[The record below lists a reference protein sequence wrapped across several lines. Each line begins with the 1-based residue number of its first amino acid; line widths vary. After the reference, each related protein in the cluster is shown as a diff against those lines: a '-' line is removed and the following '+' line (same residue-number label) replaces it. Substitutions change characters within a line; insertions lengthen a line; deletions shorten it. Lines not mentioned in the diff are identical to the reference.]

1 MFEIGLTDHLE
12 GPGDRPSSEIY
23 REVGELVE
31 LADRLGV
38 RYAWFA
44 EHHAH
49 VHFGHLPTPLLFALH
64 MAQRTR
70 RIALGTAIICL
81 NLHHPLDV
89 AEQVA
94 VADVLSDRRM
104 AVGFG
109 SGSTPEESVMF
120 GLTETSEDER
130 HARFEAALRS
140 IQAAWESDGNLP
152 RIAPDLGRRSWTA
165 TNSLGAAQ
173 IAGRLNFNVLF
184 SHLRTVEQYRAYAA
198 AYRAAGGGGLIAAN
212 RPVFVGVDD
221 ESAFAQAEPALRILW
236 RRFRDEGKIP
246 AGTAEPASIDGLCGH
261 PVNFI
266 VGGPEKVAKELM
278 ALHAAA
284 PFDVAN
290 VEMRWAGLSHALV
303 TGSLE
308 RLMTEVVPLL
318 RDQA

>member
-12 GPGDRPSSEIY
+12 GPRDRPSSQVFK
-23 REVGELVE
+23 EVGELVE

-49 VHFGHLPTPLLFALH
+49 AHFGHLPTPLLFALH
-64 MAQRTR
+64 LAARTR

-94 VADVLSDRRM
+94 VADVLCGGRM

-109 SGSTPEESVMF
+109 SGSTPEESALF
-120 GLTETSEDER
+120 GLTETGEDER
-130 HARFEAALRS
+130 HARFEAALRAIRS
-140 IQAAWESDGNLP
+140 AWESDASLP
-152 RIAPDLGRRSWTA
+152 RVAPDLARRCWTA
-165 TNSLGAAQ
+165 ANSLGAAR

-184 SHLRTVEQYRAYAA
+184 SHLRTAEQYRAYAA

-212 RPVFVGVDD
+212 RPVFVGADD
-221 ESAFAQAEPALRILW
+221 ESAFAQVEPALRILW
-236 RRFRDEGKIP
+236 RRFRDEGKIA
-246 AGTAEPASIDGLCGH
+246 AGTAEPSSIEGLCGH
-261 PVNFI
+261 PINFI
-266 VGGPEKVAKELM
+266 VGGPQKVARELK
-278 ALHAAA
+278 ALHVAA

-290 VEMRWAGLSHALV
+290 VEVRWAGLSHALV
-303 TGSLE
+303 TESLE
-308 RLMTEVVPLL
+308 RLMGEVAPLL
-318 RDQA
+318 RDHE